1 MTSLAPA
8 LAPRGGARTAPSPSP
23 GADSRRRRLPVL
35 AASAR
40 DAAEE
45 ARGDDARRSGDDARR
60 SRASTS
66 SPEAS
71 SRRGVL
77 ASAALSSLSALSLS
91 SAPAL
96 SLAATMPDSEPTG
109 LDANGRLRKCP
120 STFNCVST
128 SSTGGAPEQYG
139 SAWTASTATVEDAAR
154 QITAAVFR
162 ACPDA
167 RGPLDEAVTASG
179 ARYLRFAMPGKLGED
194 VVEILIKNESVGDLA
209 RDWEGDVGR
218 EREWLVT
225 YRSLATTVKYVYP
238 FMTPVG
244 DFGEQRKRMERIRK
258 EVGWRR
264 VGCEL
269 EDVCEVDLEF

>member
-1 MTSLAPA
+1 MTSLATA

-45 ARGDDARRSGDDARR
+45 ARGDDARRS
-60 SRASTS
+60 RASTS
-66 SPEAS
+66 SPGAS

-77 ASAALSSLSALSLS
+77 ASTLSLSALSL

-139 SAWTASTATVEDAAR
+139 SAWTASTATVEDASR

-269 EDVCEVDLEF
+269 EDVCENDLEF